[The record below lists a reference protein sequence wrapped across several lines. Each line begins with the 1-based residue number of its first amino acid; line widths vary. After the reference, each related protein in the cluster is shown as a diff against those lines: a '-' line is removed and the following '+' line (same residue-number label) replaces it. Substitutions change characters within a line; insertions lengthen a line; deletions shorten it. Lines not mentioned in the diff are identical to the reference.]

1 MVFETTLSTNSST
14 RPNYFD
20 YNFLFFSIKL
30 NFKSV
35 EKITSIV
42 KYKNIGAYGLVQQ
55 NNIKK
60 SIYLIDKFMGL
71 VVLKFIVL
79 IIKNK
84 QGIVTKTS

>member
-1 MVFETTLSTNSST
+1 VLPPVVFETTLSTNSST

-60 SIYLIDKFMGL
+60 SIYLIDKFIGL
-71 VVLKFIVL
+71 VVLK
-79 IIKNK
+79 
-84 QGIVTKTS
+84 